1 MTITVTPTK
10 IKQSLYLLIPKNIV
24 DLIDVNNKTK
34 FKFSLKIKQNGKK
47 HFLEYET
54 Q

>member
-1 MTITVTPTK
+1 MTITVRPTR

-34 FKFSLKIKQNGKK
+34 FSLKIKQNGKK
-47 HFLEYET
+47 RVLEYQT